1 MLQREIKEFYFSQ
14 GVNTKVAGEA
24 TPLGALHLLQNAR
37 MDRVGEVQKKYG
49 SAAMSTNVIHS
60 PITTLPAL
68 KKVFTYGDSLLG
80 VALNPHSVTTRL
92 PPDVLFKYS
101 TSIGKWLSVAAS
113 AGNIGYCSGG
123 SASVIGTSISL
134 DQQVAP
140 AAIAYS
146 GPRQI
151 LSSDTASTGNYVCVV
166 QEQRDSA
173 GNIYA
178 SLKIIDTSIDSVVLQ
193 ESLLITAG
201 SGKVIAFNSKF
212 YYFSSA
218 PGAPASITAVEIDPV
233 TLTFATTTTPVTD
246 ANFADTE
253 RIFFDVV
260 ANSTHIFIA
269 YRFSATEIKVKKLSS
284 INPVTVSTT
293 ITSANVPTRH
303 ISMFVSS
310 THVGVL
316 VSGTGAGPGTGLIAM
331 SFDLNL
337 SAVTAPFLAHATV
350 PEAAYA
356 TDFAISSN
364 HLVVASLGTTLP
376 NYNVMSMLWNPASG
390 TPTLSSSGLE
400 KYYCLA
406 SRPFSYNG
414 RFTFYANYRND
425 NDQNTLFLF
434 RLETDNGTPTWMPLP
449 LLRSFYGE
457 SIPAQ
462 FLTVGTYPYQ
472 VLPRVVSYAGDTSI
486 MVAPFVKLVSQPQS
500 GFANAY
506 YSSKLLKVSFA
517 DVLGY
522 GNVAS
527 SDCQMIVGGVMGLY
541 DGVDFVEDGFLL
553 SPEPP
558 TLVQA
563 AGGSMTALG
572 TYQYVAVYEWTDST
586 GKLHRSAPSLPSSIT
601 LTGGNQKVTVS
612 VQTSQAL
619 PPTWKSGVNI
629 RFYRTENLGTLFYSI
644 IDQPA
649 YGATWLDTAS
659 DASIRSNQLLY
670 TTGGVLDNNTLDR
683 VRMVT
688 IFKDRVFALCD
699 DGIYYS
705 KKFTQ
710 GRPTEFSL
718 FFNIPFESS
727 GGSITAIAALRDKLI
742 IFKKDK
748 IYYITGEGPDDT
760 GIGQLFSTPQA
771 IDYTGGCFSPSSVVE
786 LGDAVMFKSRTEFL
800 ILTAELQVLAIGS
813 EADFFLNESTII
825 YGVQLITRDMEVR
838 FQLSDKMLIHNQFT
852 KQWSVNPTYNN
863 LSMCLAKNDFVFVN
877 SSGAP
882 YKEDKTTWKD
892 GSSFV
897 ELRAVTGW
905 INLEMIQGYQ
915 RVWHMSLLCRF
926 YTNHTLK
933 VNVYYDYLPKIVDT
947 FSFTADS
954 ANLAAFTDSN
964 LFSSSPYAGSGTAYR
979 FRMKPQVQK
988 CSAIRFEIYDESQVG
1003 VGQSLDLVG
1012 IQLELG
1018 VKKMSPKL
1026 PAAQSL

>member
-1 MLQREIKEFYFSQ
+1 MLQKEVKEFYFSQ
-14 GVNTKVAGEA
+14 GLNTKVAGEA
-24 TPLGALHLLQNAR
+24 TPLGSLHLLQNAR
-37 MDRVGEVQKKYG
+37 MDRVGEIQKKYG
-49 SAAMSTNVIHS
+49 TTALSTSVIHS

-68 KKVFTYGDSLLG
+68 KKVFAHDDSLIG
-80 VALNPHSVTTRL
+80 VALNPHSAVTRL

-101 TSIGKWLSVAAS
+101 SSIGKWLSIAAA
-113 AGNIGYCSGG
+113 AGSIGYSSGG
-123 SASVIGTSISL
+123 SVSVIGTSTSL
-134 DQQVAP
+134 DQQASQG
-140 AAIAYS
+140 AGFS
-146 GPRQI
+146 NPRQI
-151 LSSDTASTGNYVCVV
+151 LSSDTASFGNYVCVV
-166 QEQRDSA
+166 QELRDSV

-178 SLKIIDTSIDSVVLQ
+178 SLKLIDTSIDAVVLQ
-193 ESLLITAG
+193 ESLLVAPG
-201 SGKVIAFNSKF
+201 SGKIIAFNSKF
-212 YYFSSA
+212 YYFSSG
-218 PGAPASITAVEIDPV
+218 PGAPASITAVEIDPS

-260 ANSTHIFIA
+260 ANATHVFIA

-337 SAVTAPFLAHATV
+337 TAVTAPFLAHATV

-356 TDFAISSN
+356 TDFGISSN

-390 TPTLSSSGLE
+390 TPTLASSGLE

-406 SRPFSYNG
+406 SRPFGYNG
-414 RFTFYANYRND
+414 RFNFYAHYRND

-449 LLRSFYGE
+449 LLRAFYGE
-457 SIPAQ
+457 SIPPQ

-472 VLPRVVSYAGDTSI
+472 VLPRVVSYAGDTSM

-506 YSSKLLKVSFA
+506 YSSRLLKASFA
-517 DVLGY
+517 DLLGY
-522 GNVAS
+522 GNTESADS
-527 SDCQMIVGGVMGLY
+527 QMIVGGVMGLY

-553 SPEPP
+553 APEPP
-558 TLVQA
+558 TLVQS
-563 AGGSMTALG
+563 AGGSLTALG

-586 GKLHRSAPSLPSSIT
+586 GKMHRSAPSLPSSIT
-601 LTGGNQKVTVS
+601 LTGGNQRVTVS
-612 VQTSQAL
+612 LQTSQAL
-619 PPTWKSGVNI
+619 PPTWKSGVNV
-629 RFYRTENLGTLFYSI
+629 RFYRTETLGTLFYSI
-644 IDQPA
+644 IDQPV
-649 YGATWLDTAS
+649 YGATWLDTAA
-659 DASIRSNQLLY
+659 DTAIRSNQLLY
-670 TTGGVLDNNTLDR
+670 TTGGVLENNTLDR

-688 IFKDRVFALCD
+688 VFKNRVFALCD
-699 DGIYYS
+699 DGIFYS
-705 KKFTQ
+705 KKFEE

-718 FFNIPFESS
+718 LFNIPIESS
-727 GGSITAIAALRDKLI
+727 GGAVTAIAALRDKFI
-742 IFKKDK
+742 IFKKDR
-748 IYYITGEGPDDT
+748 IYYVTGEGPDDT
-760 GIGQLFSTPQA
+760 GIGQLFSVPQA
-771 IDYTGGCFSPSSVVE
+771 LDYMGGCFAPTSVAE

-800 ILTAELQVLAIGS
+800 LLTADLQVVAIGS
-813 EADFFLNESTII
+813 DADFFLNESTTV
-825 YGVQLITRDMEVR
+825 YGVQLVTRDMEVR
-838 FQLSDKMLIHNQFT
+838 FQLSDKMLIYNQFT

-863 LSMCLAKNDFVFVN
+863 LSVCLAKNDVILVN

-897 ELRAVTGW
+897 ELRAMTGW

-915 RVWHMSLLCRF
+915 RVWRMSLLCRF
-926 YTNHTLK
+926 YSNHTLK

-947 FSFTADS
+947 FSFVADS
-954 ANLAAFTDSN
+954 SNLAAFSDSN
-964 LFSSSPYAGSGTAYR
+964 LFSASPYAGSGVAYR

-988 CSAIRFEIYDESQVG
+988 CSAIRFEIYDESQAG
-1003 VGQSLDLVG
+1003 LGQSLDLVG

-1018 VKKMSPKL
+1018 VKGMSPKL
-1026 PAAQSL
+1026 PAAQSV